1 MHWLWT
7 TTFGLFLTISI
18 CGGSS
23 LKSWFLYSFYRKEK
37 KSRTLEERGSKG
49 EDSHYLNRLEEVKH
63 ENFNLSAFLNYIE
76 KTDGKPP
83 ANLITANMYEQLT
96 ECKFN
101 QVSFSKNIALRWK
114 KWRCRTFLTLII
126 SVMAKTTGILY
137 NSYYMPMAKTKQ
149 HKYMVLLVCHLFASW

>member
-1 MHWLWT
+1 MDNNFWTVSRWLQ
-7 TTFGLFLTISI
+7 FKILIPLFL
-18 CGGSS
+18 
-23 LKSWFLYSFYRKEK
+23 YRKEK

-101 QVSFSKNIALRWK
+101 QV
-114 KWRCRTFLTLII
+114 FL
-126 SVMAKTTGILY
+126 VKT
-137 NSYYMPMAKTKQ
+137 
-149 HKYMVLLVCHLFASW
+149 

>member
-1 MHWLWT
+1 MDIVVICLWLWK
-7 TTFGLFLTISI
+7 TTFGLLLTIFI
-18 CGGSS
+18 RGDRS
-23 LKSWFLYSFYRKEK
+23 LKSWFLYSFYRNEK

-96 ECKFN
+96 ECKFY
-101 QVSFSKNIALRWK
+101 QV
-114 KWRCRTFLTLII
+114 FL
-126 SVMAKTTGILY
+126 VKT
-137 NSYYMPMAKTKQ
+137 
-149 HKYMVLLVCHLFASW
+149 